1 MVGATGTGLVGQ
13 VSLISTPEYR
23 ACPPVKTALQEQ
35 MQTEESVEVVRP
47 SFSMPSASAKQIQ
60 NPFRHTDDSETKLVL
75 RTDSGESQQTGL
87 LLGFKGRNDLVVT
100 ACPVHPPQG
109 TIT

>member
-1 MVGATGTGLVGQ
+1 M
-13 VSLISTPEYR
+13 ISTPEGR
-23 ACPPVKTALQEQ
+23 ACPPVETALQDQ
-35 MQTEESVEVVRP
+35 MQTENLQKLLRP

-60 NPFRHTDDSETKLVL
+60 NPFRHTDDSETELVL
-75 RTDSGESQQTGL
+75 RTDSGESQQTGSL
-87 LLGFKGRNDLVVT
+87 FGFKGRNDLVVT